1 MPKPNRIPPGKDK
14 TRVPKLSS
22 IEISG
27 PLRVNEHEAAS
38 FTCTAYFRNGG
49 QETVTGKASWRV
61 NSNFA
66 AINGGMLTATGVSEN
81 TACIIT
87 ATYGGKTAT
96 RAVTIIDTDTQS
108 PPPDEEPPP
117 PPDEEPPPTS
127 PNRIVIDPITR
138 IEGHLRIEVEI
149 SNGEVV
155 NAWSTGTLFR
165 GIEMI
170 LRDRDPEEAW
180 LITQRLCGVCTYV
193 HGSTSVRCVEDALG
207 LTVPVNARVVRNLM
221 MGAQFLHD
229 HIVHFYHL
237 HALDWVD
244 LTSALAANPSTTAD
258 LARAVTPE
266 AAAIDFKA
274 VQDRLQVFV
283 NGGQLGPFANAYWPH
298 EAYLLDPEE
307 NLLLAGHYLEALR
320 LQANTAR
327 LHAIFGGKNPHS
339 QNLRVGGVTC
349 RDDLNST
356 RINEFRA
363 ILDETKKFIDTVY
376 LPDVVLLAQA
386 YSDWSAL
393 GGSQNYLAYGEFPQ
407 SASEPASLFFPRGA
421 IFRQEAP
428 VDINTNGIEEHVKH
442 SWYSGQ
448 ASHHPSTGETIPN
461 YTGIDT
467 TDRYSW
473 LKAPR
478 YQGEPMEAGALARML
493 VAYGKKQPKAL
504 DAING
509 FLNATGLAI
518 GDLHSTL
525 GRTAARALETQI
537 IANEMF
543 AWLGHIQTS
552 GATYQ
557 PATMPLQATGMG
569 LNEAPRGAVGHW
581 IDIQNQKIGNY
592 QMVSPSTWNF
602 GPRCA
607 GDKRGPAEEAL
618 IGTPVADP
626 ERPVEILR
634 TIHSL
639 DPCIACAVHVID
651 PGNDKA
657 YTVRV
662 Y

>member
-1 MPKPNRIPPGKDK
+1 MPKPDRIPPGKDK
-14 TRVPKLSS
+14 TRDPKPSS

-27 PLRVNEHEAAS
+27 PSQVNENDATA
-38 FTCTAYFRNGG
+38 FTCTAHFRNGT
-49 QETVTGKASWRV
+49 QANVTGQAGWQV
-61 NSNFA
+61 NSRLATISDGRLTTGDVPANTA
-66 AINGGMLTATGVSEN
+66 CMLTATF
-81 TACIIT
+81 
-87 ATYGGKTAT
+87 GGKTAT
-96 RAVTIIDTDTQS
+96 HVVTIIDTAL
-108 PPPDEEPPP
+108 PPQEP

-127 PNRIVIDPITR
+127 PSRIVIDPITR
-138 IEGHLRIEVEI
+138 IEGHLRLEVEI

-155 NAWSTGTLFR
+155 DAWSSGTLFR

-170 LRDRDPEEAW
+170 LRDRNPEEAW

-207 LTVPVNARVVRNLM
+207 LAVPANARVVRNLM

-244 LTSALAANPSTTAD
+244 LISALSADPGITAD
-258 LARAVTPE
+258 LARAVTPG
-266 AAAIDFKA
+266 AAPIDFKA
-274 VQDRLQVFV
+274 VQNRLQAFA
-283 NGGQLGPFANAYWPH
+283 NGGQLGPFAGGYWGH

-320 LQANTAR
+320 LQTNTAR
-327 LHAIFGGKNPHS
+327 LHALFGGKNPHS

-349 RDDLNST
+349 RYDLNDA

-386 YSDWSAL
+386 YSDWTAH
-393 GGSQNYLAYGEFPQ
+393 GGSQNFLAFGEFPQ

-421 IFRQEAP
+421 ILRRNAP
-428 VDINTNGIEEHVKH
+428 VAVDTNAIEEHVRH
-442 SWYSGQ
+442 SWYSGE
-448 ASHHPSTGETIPN
+448 ASRHPSTGETIPN

-467 TDRYSW
+467 ADRYSW

-478 YQGEPMEAGALARML
+478 YQGEPMEAGPLARML
-493 VAYGKKQPKAL
+493 VAYGNNHSQAGT
-504 DAING
+504 AIND
-509 FLNATGLAI
+509 FLKATGLSPT
-518 GDLHSTL
+518 DLYSTL
-525 GRTAARALETQI
+525 GRTAARALETRI
-537 IANEMF
+537 IANEMDR
-543 AWLGHIQTS
+543 WLDQIQI
-552 GATYQ
+552 GEATYQ
-557 PATMPLQATGMG
+557 SAAMPMTASGMG

-581 IDIQNQKIGNY
+581 IEIQNQKIGNY
-592 QMVSPSTWNF
+592 QMVIPSTWNF

-607 GDKRGPAEEAL
+607 ADKRGPAEEAL

-626 ERPVEILR
+626 SKPLEILR
-634 TIHSL
+634 TVHSL

-651 PGNDKA
+651 PANNTD

>member
-1 MPKPNRIPPGKDK
+1 
-14 TRVPKLSS
+14 
-22 IEISG
+22 
-27 PLRVNEHEAAS
+27 
-38 FTCTAYFRNGG
+38 
-49 QETVTGKASWRV
+49 
-61 NSNFA
+61 
-66 AINGGMLTATGVSEN
+66 
-81 TACIIT
+81 
-87 ATYGGKTAT
+87 
-96 RAVTIIDTDTQS
+96 
-108 PPPDEEPPP
+108 
-117 PPDEEPPPTS
+117 
-127 PNRIVIDPITR
+127 
-138 IEGHLRIEVEI
+138 
-149 SNGEVV
+149 
-155 NAWSTGTLFR
+155 
-165 GIEMI
+165 
-170 LRDRDPEEAW
+170 
-180 LITQRLCGVCTYV
+180 
-193 HGSTSVRCVEDALG
+193 VRCVEDALG

-244 LTSALAANPSTTAD
+244 LVSALSANPSTTED
-258 LARAVTPE
+258 MARTAYPG
-266 AAAIDFKA
+266 APPIDYTA
-274 VQDRLQVFV
+274 VQQRLQAFV
-283 NGGQLGPFANAYWPH
+283 TNGQLGPFAGGYWGHDAYT
-298 EAYLLDPEE
+298 LDPEE

-320 LQANTAR
+320 LQTNTAR
-327 LHAIFGGKNPHS
+327 LHALFGGKNPHS

-349 RDDLNST
+349 RYDLNNT

-363 ILDETKKFIDTVY
+363 ILAETKKFIDTVY

-421 IFRQEAP
+421 ILGRKAP
-428 VDINTNGIEEHVKH
+428 VAVDTNAIEEHVRH
-442 SWYSGQ
+442 SWYSGE
-448 ASHHPSTGETIPN
+448 AAHHPSTGETIPN

-467 TDRYSW
+467 ADRYSW

-478 YQGEPMEAGALARML
+478 FQGEPMEAGPLARML
-493 VAYGKKQPKAL
+493 VAYGKNQPQAL

-509 FLNATGLAI
+509 FLKATGLGI

-537 IANEMF
+537 IASKMDS
-543 AWLGHIQTS
+543 WLDQIQT
-552 GATYQ
+552 GEATYQ
-557 PATMPLQATGMG
+557 SAAMPMTASGMG

-592 QMVSPSTWNF
+592 QMVIPSTWNF

-607 GDKRGPAEEAL
+607 SDKPGPAESAL
-618 IGTPVADP
+618 VGTPVSDP
-626 ERPVEILR
+626 ARPVEILR

-651 PGNDKA
+651 PYNNKD

>member
-1 MPKPNRIPPGKDK
+1 MPKSTKVPPGKNK
-14 TRVPKLSS
+14 TRPPRLVS
-22 IEISG
+22 ILISG
-27 PLRVNEHEAAS
+27 SKQISENSSGQYECRANYSDGSLENVTTRATWRADSPYATIDTGTLTVLNVAADTECTISAS
-38 FTCTAYFRNGG
+38 F
-49 QETVTGKASWRV
+49 
-61 NSNFA
+61 
-66 AINGGMLTATGVSEN
+66 
-81 TACIIT
+81 
-87 ATYGGKTAT
+87 GGKSSTLP
-96 RAVTIIDTDTQS
+96 VTIKDSVVQQ
-108 PPPDEEPPP
+108 PPSTTP
-117 PPDEEPPPTS
+117 S
-127 PNRIVIDPITR
+127 RIVIDPITR

-149 SNGEVV
+149 RNGEVV
-155 NAWSTGTLFR
+155 DAWSTGTLFR

-170 LRDRDPEEAW
+170 LRDRNPEEAW

-244 LTSALAANPSTTAD
+244 LTSALAANPSATSD
-258 LARAVTPE
+258 LALTVTPG
-266 AAAIDFKA
+266 APTIDFKA
-274 VQDRLQVFV
+274 VQERLQDFV
-283 NGGQLGPFANAYWPH
+283 NGGQLGPFASAYWPH

-320 LQANTAR
+320 LQTNTAR
-327 LHAIFGGKNPHS
+327 LHAIFGGKNPHA

-349 RDDLNST
+349 RYDLNDA
-356 RINEFRA
+356 RINEFRT
-363 ILDETKKFIDTVY
+363 LLEETQKFIDSVY
-376 LPDVVLLAQA
+376 IPDVVLLAQA
-386 YSDWSAL
+386 YSDWTAL
-393 GGSQNYLAYGEFPQ
+393 GGFQNFLAYGEFPQ
-407 SASEPASLFFPRGA
+407 TASEPASLFFPRGA
-421 IFRQEAP
+421 IFQRKAP
-428 VDINTNGIEEHVKH
+428 VAVDTNAIEEHVKH
-442 SWYSGQ
+442 SWYSGE
-448 ASHHPSTGETIPN
+448 ASRHPSAGETLPN

-478 YQGEPMEAGALARML
+478 YRGEPMEAGPLARML
-493 VAYGKKQPKAL
+493 VAFGNNQPQAIK
-504 DAING
+504 AIND
-509 FLNATGLAI
+509 FLTDTGLEL
-518 GDLHSTL
+518 GDLYSTL
-525 GRTAARALETQI
+525 GRTAARALETRI

-543 AWLGHIQTS
+543 AWLGQIQTN

-557 PATMPLQATGMG
+557 SATMPALASGMG

-592 QMVSPSTWNF
+592 QMVIPSTWNF

-607 GDKRGPAEEAL
+607 ADKRGPAEEAL
-618 IGTPVADP
+618 IGTPVAEP

-651 PGNDKA
+651 PSNDRA
-657 YTVRV
+657 YTVRA